1 MRQGV
6 EQDISGLRKLID
18 ETQLSRMQLE
28 SQIESLREEL
38 VFLKK
43 NHEEVAYS
51 LSSPTSHKLPSLALP
66 RALPCLALPLWCN
79 SDFTL
84 TGCPPNQRP
93 DQQLQRLG

>member
-6 EQDISGLRKLID
+6 EQDIAGLRKLID

-43 NHEEVAYS
+43 NHEEVLFKFTHQPQA
-51 LSSPTSHKLPSLALP
+51 PQPCPAP
-66 RALPCLALPLWCN
+66 CFALPCLASLV
-79 SDFTL
+79 
-84 TGCPPNQRP
+84 
-93 DQQLQRLG
+93 